1 MKNFRNI
8 IGLTITVIILISCT
22 VTKNFNKT
30 NYHDLITFPGTI
42 KISGDLYCDETEMI
56 NLDWIEYMSW
66 TEKIFGKNSKEYI
79 STLPDTT
86 VWVKYDSTLKQFVNY
101 YLRYPAYY
109 DYPVVGVS
117 QEQAITYSKWR
128 SDRVF
133 EIILI
138 KCGSLKFDSSQRK
151 EMYFTT
157 ERYFS
162 GTYKDIIPDTNFKYY
177 PYYRLPSLSERQRIL
192 SYSDSVDNHYFS
204 KNKAK
209 NFKKRKSL
217 YPELESYITRSS
229 KDNILIVPVPT
240 VSVTFGWVSSK
251 ANPIY
256 NLRGNVSE
264 WTLEKGISVGGG
276 WADKKEII
284 LKTDTFR
291 SENQN
296 AWTGF
301 RNVCEWRIWNK
312 NALQ

>member
-1 MKNFRNI
+1 MGMKNFRNLF
-8 IGLTITVIILISCT
+8 GLTITIIISISCT

-30 NYHDLITFPGTI
+30 NYHDLFTLPGTI
-42 KISGDLYCDETEMI
+42 KLSRDLYCDETEVT
-56 NLDWIEYMSW
+56 NLDWIEYMDW
-66 TEKIFGKNSKEYI
+66 TKKIFGKNSLEYI

-86 VWVKYDSTLKQFVNY
+86 VWVKYDSRMKIFVNY

-109 DYPVVGVS
+109 DYPVVGIS
-117 QEQAITYSKWR
+117 QEQANSYSKWR

-138 KCGSLKFDSSQRK
+138 KCGSVKFDSTQRK
-151 EMYFTT
+151 EMYFTI

-162 GTYKDIIPDTNFKYY
+162 GTYKDIIPDSNFKYY

-209 NFKKRKSL
+209 NFKKRKSI
-217 YPELESYITRSS
+217 YPEIQSDIIPCI
-229 KDNILIVPVPT
+229 KDTFLIVPT
-240 VSVTFGWVSSK
+240 AFVTFGCVSSK
-251 ANPIY
+251 VHPIY

-264 WTLEKGISVGGG
+264 WTSEKEISVGGG
-276 WADKKEII
+276 WVDKKEII

-301 RNVCEWRIWNK
+301 RNVCEWRVWNK
-312 NALQ
+312 NAHQ

>member
-1 MKNFRNI
+1 MKNSKNLI
-8 IGLTITVIILISCT
+8 SLTITIIISISCT
-22 VTKNFNKT
+22 VTKNVNKT
-30 NYHDLITFPGTI
+30 NYQDLFTLPGTI
-42 KISGDLYCDETEMI
+42 KVSHDLYCDETEI
-56 NLDWIEYMSW
+56 TNLDWIEYMDW

-86 VWVKYDSTLKQFVNY
+86 VWDKYDMRMKLFVNY

-109 DYPVVGVS
+109 DYPVVGIS
-117 QEQAITYSKWR
+117 QEQAIFYSKWR

-133 EIILI
+133 EMILVT
-138 KCGSLKFDSSQRK
+138 CGSLKFDSTQRK

-204 KNKAK
+204 KSKAK

-229 KDNILIVPVPT
+229 KDNILIVLVPT

-264 WTLEKGISVGGG
+264 WTSEKGISVGGG

-312 NALQ
+312 NAHQ